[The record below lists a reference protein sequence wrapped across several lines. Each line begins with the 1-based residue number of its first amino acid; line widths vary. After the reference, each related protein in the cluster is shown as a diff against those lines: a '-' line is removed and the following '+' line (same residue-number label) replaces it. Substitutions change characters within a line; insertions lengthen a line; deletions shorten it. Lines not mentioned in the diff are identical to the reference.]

1 MKIGKHTLYTFI
13 VVAGL
18 FVAALVASR
27 TTSQHQQ
34 SRTAQQMT
42 QQTKTV
48 CVGRLMVDLPVDAE
62 VTFSDARVGGV
73 TIGVEPG
80 YDAQKAAAA
89 IAERVSAL
97 AGETNELGKPSLEK
111 REVVDGINLQATL
124 LYSGR
129 EKAVTR
135 MRNGVPVTGDEGIT
149 VEAFALKDS
158 LFYRLKGEALASPK
172 YEQVVHDLV
181 KNFASKAAAA
191 VPEEQGF
198 CTENGIIQGITPPVY
213 HESVT
218 MFATLKGH
226 PDIAI
231 RLDTAVL
238 EKPQEPLLARHAKND
253 TAMEFASS
261 IKYLGK
267 QERALNGIPGDEVLV
282 RVKESNGTSAH
293 SFMWESPGKGMDV
306 LAPNITLELETGKG
320 NPGNPVNSSLSD
332 EAALQLWQAISTSL
346 RLRPTSTVNKV
357 GTTAHV
363 PPVPLGE
370 LVATGKVCPQT
381 GHWQC
386 SEPGANG
393 SVQREFIRR
402 GELMPEAIVHGT
414 ATLWQKLTGNAPVH
428 RIATVWK
435 LVGYD
440 GVTEETS

>member
-1 MKIGKHTLYTFI
+1 MKIGKRTLYTFT

-135 MRNGVPVTGDEGIT
+135 TRNGMLVTGDEGIT
-149 VEAFALKDS
+149 VEAFALKDD

-191 VPEEQGF
+191 VPEEPGF
-198 CTENGIIQGITPPVY
+198 CMENGIIQGITPPVY

-238 EKPQEPLLARHAKND
+238 EKTP
-253 TAMEFASS
+253 
-261 IKYLGK
+261 
-267 QERALNGIPGDEVLV
+267 GILV
-282 RVKESNGTSAH
+282 GTSCEERYGNRVRQQH
-293 SFMWESPGKGMDV
+293 QVPG
-306 LAPNITLELETGKG
+306 
-320 NPGNPVNSSLSD
+320 
-332 EAALQLWQAISTSL
+332 
-346 RLRPTSTVNKV
+346 
-357 GTTAHV
+357 
-363 PPVPLGE
+363 
-370 LVATGKVCPQT
+370 QT
-381 GHWQC
+381 GARTERHT
-386 SEPGANG
+386 G
-393 SVQREFIRR
+393 RR
-402 GELMPEAIVHGT
+402 GARARKGVERHQCALVHVGKPGQGHGCACT
-414 ATLWQKLTGNAPVH
+414 QHHARTRDRQGKSGQSCQFEPV
-428 RIATVWK
+428 
-435 LVGYD
+435 G
-440 GVTEETS
+440 